1 MNQPEDTKAFEQ
13 QWKNKGRDVRILDFS
28 PDVILA
34 QLAGPFSAIELHLI
48 ASFLDEC
55 EEVGQSF
62 REQSKGIYVRE

>member
-1 MNQPEDTKAFEQ
+1 MNQPEDTKAFEK
-13 QWKNKGRDVRILDFS
+13 QWKDRGRDVRILDFS

-55 EEVGQSF
+55 EDKPEVDM
-62 REQSKGIYVRE
+62 KGVYISE